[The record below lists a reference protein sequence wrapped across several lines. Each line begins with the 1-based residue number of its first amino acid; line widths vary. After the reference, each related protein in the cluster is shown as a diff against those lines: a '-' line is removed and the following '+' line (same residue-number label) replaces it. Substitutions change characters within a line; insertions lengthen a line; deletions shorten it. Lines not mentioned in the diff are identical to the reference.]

1 VGSARLRD
9 VGSIRQEMHVAVTEQ
24 LVETVKGCVGDS
36 SPEVRGTIT
45 ALMSR
50 RYARAIGEQNP
61 LYLDAEYAKSCGYA
75 DVVVPPNFLPS
86 YMDWSDGGDES
97 ELRPDGT
104 STDEMEWIPVEGIR
118 LMGGGEETVFHE
130 PLVAGTEVVM
140 TSSLD
145 EVTARE
151 SKSGPMLVLKIRNT
165 YTTADGRPVLTSI
178 RTVLGR

>member
-1 VGSARLRD
+1 
-9 VGSIRQEMHVAVTEQ
+9 VAITQQV
-24 LVETVKGCVGDS
+24 VEAIKACVGVIA
-36 SPEVRGTIT
+36 PEVRGTIT
-45 ALMSR
+45 SLMSR
-50 RYARAIGEQNP
+50 RYARAIGEDNP
-61 LYLDAEYAKSCGYA
+61 LYLDSEYAKLRGYA

-104 STDEMEWIPVEGIR
+104 STDEMEWVPVEGIR

-140 TSSLD
+140 TSALD

-151 SKSGPMLVLKIRNT
+151 SKSGAMLVLKIRNT